1 MGMEG
6 EGNEASEFSLSRLFH
21 NLETAESADALK
33 YDPPGRNR
41 KKKDKLFS
49 YIFYD
54 LISSSLLCLKVSWD
68 F

>member
-6 EGNEASEFSLSRLFH
+6 EGNEGSEFALSRLFH
-21 NLETAESADALK
+21 NLETAEYADALK
-33 YDPPGRNR
+33 YDPLDAIGKEN
-41 KKKDKLFS
+41 DKLFS

-54 LISSSLLCLKVSWD
+54 LISSSFLCLKVSWN